1 MKDYKNDGVRM
12 WKMTFTRKN
21 YNEAVEEVKEI
32 LNNK

>member
-1 MKDYKNDGVRM
+1 MDYKNDGVRM

-32 LNNK
+32 LQK